1 MHGDVRSWEC
11 PSFDVQAER
20 VRGGGYKFTLRRSV
34 LAARLRSDQG
44 MSFTS
49 YAQNFEDVRLWRAF
63 SDVECGRYLDI
74 GSQDPVL
81 DSVSLAFYQLGWR
94 GIHVDASPKY
104 AEAMR
109 NARPDETVIMA
120 AVSTTPGLLHFWNI
134 DDTGLSTGCADIAK
148 RHAQAGW
155 PCREII
161 VPTIT
166 LAEIF
171 EQMGTD
177 QVHWMKI
184 DVEGMESD
192 VLASWGAHPTRPQ
205 VLVIEATAPLTQD
218 RTDSK
223 WRDLVVSRGYRDV
236 LFDGLSR
243 YFVHESCA
251 NRAEYLALS
260 PNIFDDINVTSTHFM
275 ARALVSEN
283 VAALDSVEREIST
296 LRQEAHLL
304 GETRDQAKLEA
315 AAFKGQIESDAVAH
329 AARVADLKATH
340 DDTLQKVASALE
352 ARVTAR
358 ENTLS
363 DLQRVLEARE
373 EKQAATLLELGL
385 LQGRIEA
392 QQQAH
397 QTELAQ
403 ALGHQADL
411 KHEIGRLGAEVDKLK
426 NHIDW
431 REAQLRRAVELLNAS
446 PKTIPGW
453 PGRLT
458 RRLAKPTGRSVDA
471 HVKAVGEWKASLLFD
486 QGGEG
491 VVAVQEAM
499 RAANVSD
506 LLVRDD
512 AEFIGSAYKTI
523 LEREPD
529 PEGARH
535 YLSRLR
541 SGWPKLSIL
550 MQLRDSEEG
559 CQVAALLP
567 GLNAAIL
574 RYRLATL
581 PVLGPVYRLLT
592 GATGSPAPERRIYAI
607 ANDVGSVRT
616 EIAGLQNRF
625 AELSSQVDAFVEEIR
640 AQRAERG

>member
-1 MHGDVRSWEC
+1 
-11 PSFDVQAER
+11 
-20 VRGGGYKFTLRRSV
+20 
-34 LAARLRSDQG
+34 

-94 GIHVDASPKY
+94 GIHVDASPTY

-120 AVSTTPGLLHFWNI
+120 AVSTTPGSLHFWNI
-134 DDTGLSTGCADIAK
+134 DDTGLSTGCADIAA

-161 VPTIT
+161 VPTIS

-218 RTDSK
+218 RTDAK
-223 WRDLVVSRGYRDV
+223 WRDLVASRGYRDV

-243 YFVHESCA
+243 YFVHESCV
-251 NRAEYLALS
+251 NRAEHLALS
-260 PNIFDDINVTSTHFM
+260 PNIFDDINITSTHFM
-275 ARALVSEN
+275 ARALVAEN
-283 VAALDSVEREIST
+283 VAALDSAEREVTT
-296 LRQEAHLL
+296 LRQEAHALA
-304 GETRDQAKLEA
+304 EARDQAKLEA

-329 AARVADLKATH
+329 AAWVADLKATH
-340 DDTLQKVASALE
+340 SDTLEKVASALE
-352 ARVTAR
+352 ARATAG
-358 ENTLS
+358 ENALS
-363 DLQRVLEARE
+363 DVRRALEAKE
-373 EKQAATLLELGL
+373 EKLAATLLELGL

-403 ALGHQADL
+403 AIEQQADL
-411 KHEIGRLGAEVDKLK
+411 KHEIGQLGDALDVSDRQIAVLEAALAAANDQAISHSGRLQAEVDRFKDQ
-426 NHIDW
+426 IDW
-431 REAQLRRAVELLNAS
+431 REAQLWRAVELLNAS

-453 PGRLT
+453 PGRLAL
-458 RRLAKPTGRSVDA
+458 RLAKLTGRSVDEHLLA
-471 HVKAVGEWKASLLFD
+471 HAKAVDEWKASLLFD
-486 QGGEG
+486 QGEG
-491 VVAVQEAM
+491 VVEAHEAM
-499 RAANVSD
+499 RAVNVTD
-506 LLVRDD
+506 LLARDG
-512 AEFIGSAYKTI
+512 AEFIRSAYKTV

-529 PEGARH
+529 SEGARH

-541 SGWPKLSIL
+541 SGWPKLSVL
-550 MQLRDSEEG
+550 MEMRDSGEG
-559 CQVAALLP
+559 RRVAAVLP
-567 GLNAAIL
+567 GLDAAIL
-574 RYRLATL
+574 RYRLAKS
-581 PVLGPVYRLLT
+581 PVLGPIYRLLT
-592 GATGSPAPERRIYAI
+592 GATGSNARERQICAI
-607 ANDVGSVRT
+607 ANVVSSVPT
-616 EIAGLQNRF
+616 EIADLNNRF
-625 AELSSQVDAFVEEIR
+625 AELSAQLAALVEEIR
-640 AQRAERG
+640 AQRAERD

>member
-1 MHGDVRSWEC
+1 
-11 PSFDVQAER
+11 
-20 VRGGGYKFTLRRSV
+20 
-34 LAARLRSDQG
+34 

-63 SDVECGRYLDI
+63 FDVERGRYLDI
-74 GSQDPVL
+74 GSQDPVR
-81 DSVSLAFYQLGWR
+81 DSVSLAFYKLGWR
-94 GIHVDASPKY
+94 GVHVDASPIY

-109 NARPDETVIMA
+109 NARSDETVIAA
-120 AVSTTPGLLHFWNI
+120 AVSTTPGSLHFWNI
-134 DDTGLSTGCADIAK
+134 DDTGLSTGCADIAE

-177 QVHWMKI
+177 PVHWMKI

-205 VLVIEATAPLTQD
+205 VLVIEATAPLTQNP
-218 RTDSK
+218 TDSE
-223 WRDLVVSRGYRDV
+223 WQDLVLSRGYRDV

-243 YFVHESCA
+243 YFVHESCV
-251 NRAEYLALS
+251 NRAEYLTLS
-260 PNIFDDINVTSTHFM
+260 PNIFEDINVTSNHFT
-275 ARALVSEN
+275 ARAIMAEN
-283 VAALDSVEREIST
+283 TAALDSAEREVAA
-296 LRQEAHLL
+296 LRQEAHALA
-304 GETRDQAKLEA
+304 ETRDQAKLEA
-315 AAFKGQIESDAVAH
+315 AAFKGQIESNAVAH
-329 AARVADLKATH
+329 AAWVADLKAVH
-340 DDTLQKVASALE
+340 SDTLEKVASALE
-352 ARVTAR
+352 ARATAG
-358 ENTLS
+358 ENALS
-363 DLQRVLEARE
+363 DVRRVLEAKE
-373 EKQAATLLELGL
+373 EKLAATLLELGL

-397 QTELAQ
+397 Q
-403 ALGHQADL
+403 ADL
-411 KHEIGRLGAEVDKLK
+411 KDEIGRLGDALDVRDRQIAVLEAALTAANDQAISHNGRLQAEVDRSK

-446 PKTIPGW
+446 LKTIPGW
-453 PGRLT
+453 PGRLA
-458 RRLAKPTGRSVDA
+458 RRLAKLTGRSVDA
-471 HVKAVGEWKASLLFD
+471 HLIAHAKAVGEWQASLLFD

-491 VVAVQEAM
+491 VVAMQEAM
-499 RAANVSD
+499 RAVNVTD
-506 LLVRDD
+506 LLARDD

-541 SGWPKLSIL
+541 SGWSKLSIL

-559 CQVAALLP
+559 RQVAALLP
-567 GLNAAIL
+567 GLDAAIL
-574 RYRLATL
+574 RHRQTL
-581 PVLGPVYRLLT
+581 
-592 GATGSPAPERRIYAI
+592 
-607 ANDVGSVRT
+607 
-616 EIAGLQNRF
+616 
-625 AELSSQVDAFVEEIR
+625 
-640 AQRAERG
+640 

>member
-1 MHGDVRSWEC
+1 
-11 PSFDVQAER
+11 
-20 VRGGGYKFTLRRSV
+20 
-34 LAARLRSDQG
+34 

-94 GIHVDASPKY
+94 GIHVDASPTY

-171 EQMGTD
+171 DQMGTD

-223 WRDLVVSRGYRDV
+223 WRDLVASRGYRDV

-275 ARALVSEN
+275 ARALVAEN
-283 VAALDSVEREIST
+283 IAALDSAEREIAT
-296 LRQEAHLL
+296 LRQEAHSL
-304 GETRDQAKLEA
+304 GETRDQAQLEA

-329 AARVADLKATH
+329 AALVADLKATH
-340 DDTLQKVASALE
+340 DDNLQKVASVLE
-352 ARVTAR
+352 ARVTAG
-358 ENTLS
+358 ENALS
-363 DLQRVLEARE
+363 EARRVLEAKE
-373 EKQAATLLELGL
+373 EKLAATLLELDL
-385 LQGRIEA
+385 LQRRIEA
-392 QQQAH
+392 QHHANDQAILH
-397 QTELAQ
+397 SGWLQ
-403 ALGHQADL
+403 
-411 KHEIGRLGAEVDKLK
+411 AEVDRSK

-446 PKTIPGW
+446 PKAIPGW
-453 PGRLT
+453 PGRLAL
-458 RRLAKPTGRSVDA
+458 RLAKLTGRSVDEHLIA
-471 HVKAVGEWKASLLFD
+471 HARAVDEWRASLLFD

-499 RAANVSD
+499 RAVNVTD
-506 LLVRDD
+506 LLARDD

-541 SGWPKLSIL
+541 SGWPKISVL
-550 MQLRDSEEG
+550 MELRNSGEG
-559 CQVAALLP
+559 RQVAALLP
-567 GLNAAIL
+567 GLDPAIL
-574 RYRLATL
+574 RYRLAKF
-581 PVLGPVYRLLT
+581 PVLGPIYRLLT
-592 GATGSPAPERRIYAI
+592 GATGSNARDQRICAI
-607 ANDVGSVRT
+607 VSVVSSIPM
-616 EIAGLQNRF
+616 EIAVLNNKLV
-625 AELSSQVDAFVEEIR
+625 ELSAQVAALAEKIR
-640 AQRAERG
+640 AQRTERD